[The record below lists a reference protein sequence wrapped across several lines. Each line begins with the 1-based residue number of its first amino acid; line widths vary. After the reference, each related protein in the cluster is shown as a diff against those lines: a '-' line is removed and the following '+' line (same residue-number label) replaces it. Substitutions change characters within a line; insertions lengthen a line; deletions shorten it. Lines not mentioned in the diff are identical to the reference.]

1 MEYFIFTGCYVA
13 ICYYDVSV
21 YWHSQD
27 LNYLLASLYERNT
40 KGHNYSQT
48 AISAFKK
55 ENKYI
60 KIV

>member
-27 LNYLLASLYERNT
+27 LHYLLASLYERNT

-55 ENKYI
+55 
-60 KIV
+60 